1 MEEREGVGVNLIWAI
16 TMLIV
21 VALIAGAI
29 YYSGIIGAGSQDKK
43 IDVDIDVPA
52 APAKTN

>member
-29 YYSGIIGAGSQDKK
+29 YYSGIIGGATQDKN
-43 IDVDIDVPA
+43 IDVDISVPS